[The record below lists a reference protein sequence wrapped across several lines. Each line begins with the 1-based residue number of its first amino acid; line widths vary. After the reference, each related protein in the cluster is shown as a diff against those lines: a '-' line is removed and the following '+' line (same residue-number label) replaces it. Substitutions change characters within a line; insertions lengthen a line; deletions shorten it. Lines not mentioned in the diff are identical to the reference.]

1 MAGIIPATGQ
11 SIAMGAVYVAFGGGG
26 FAGTATQAQLLGQN
40 ISLSATLGVSYG
52 GKTAGTLIAL
62 SATFGGK
69 VTPYTYYG
77 SL

>member
-26 FAGTATQAQLLGQN
+26 FAGTATQAQLLGKN

-52 GKTAGTLIAL
+52 GKTAGTLISL